1 MNSLYDFYKITCE
14 KFSNELLF
22 SNGMTYSEGWSLI
35 EKRGAFIRKNGCK
48 KGDVIALL
56 SPNSIEMCITFMAIT
71 ATGSIVLPL
80 DPNLDGKLYPEML
93 KKAGAKA
100 VFTTPEFKK
109 LFKEVQVYDLDL
121 SKNIEK
127 NGEIKNP
134 ACVTDDISSLFFT
147 SGTTGEPKIVQ
158 LTQGN
163 LFKTALANAEF
174 CRTSPDD
181 MILTLLPLFHAY
193 GLIAAFLGPMAHG
206 SSMCMQPSLKGPD
219 ILKSLAENPITF
231 FPAVPLLWELIM
243 DGIINKIRLES
254 KMKFSLF
261 IFFLKYG
268 IYFRKIGLSFLPDKI
283 FAPILAAFG
292 PKMRIMVSGGAPLKQ
307 VYAKYYRSIGLPLIQ
322 GYGLSETTGPITIGS
337 YTKIKIGSIGA
348 VLPGNEVK
356 LHNPDKDGIGE
367 LCFRGIGVTPG
378 YYKNRKMNSEV
389 FDEEGFFHT
398 GDLGKIGRDG
408 DIRITGRSKNVIV
421 LPSGKNVY
429 PEELEAFYKQS
440 QQIQE
445 IAVFGLKDEDAE
457 KVFAVIVPVLKN
469 DSSYGIIKEELNRLN
484 KGLPTYKMVTG
495 FAISFDP
502 LPINSTRKV
511 LYNKVRENLGKGLY
525 MQGEGDE
532 AVLTH
537 ELFPQTP
544 ADEFLISILKERFS
558 RDRIFA
564 RETFIDMGIDSLAL
578 IDLIVY
584 LEERLRVTID
594 IARMKQIQTMD
605 ELLVYLGS
613 LEEKE
618 GDGINKRLFE
628 SEIEEKP
635 LPFFNPLY
643 HIFIWIFSAAC
654 RFFWHFE
661 VKNRDKLK
669 FENNIIAANHT
680 SYLDMM
686 WLAISSP
693 FSKRKYVYVAG
704 SADLKLLRYTFPLL
718 PVIWVDQ
725 KNTLDVLKKSADIL
739 RLGYTLIIFPEGGRS
754 ADGKFMEF
762 RTGAAFLAKNL
773 GKQIIP
779 VSINGAYDI
788 WSRHRLLPVF
798 SRKLKG
804 NIVAGDA
811 IDPDNYSTVESLTEA
826 LKEKIAVNLEDLNST
841 GWYL

>member
-1 MNSLYDFYKITCE
+1 MKSLYDFYKITCE
-14 KFSNELLF
+14 KNSSNLLF

-35 EKRGAFIRKNGCK
+35 EKRGAFIRKIGCK

-71 ATGSIVLPL
+71 GTGAIVLPL

-100 VFTTPEFKK
+100 VFTTAEFKK
-109 LFKEVQVYDLDL
+109 HFKDVKVYDLDL

-127 NGEIKNP
+127 KGEIANP
-134 ACVTDDISSLFFT
+134 GCDADDISSLFFT

-174 CRTSPDD
+174 CKTSPDD

-243 DGIINKIRLES
+243 DGIINKVRLES
-254 KMKFSLF
+254 KMKFRLF
-261 IFFLKYG
+261 MFFLKYG

-337 YTKIKIGSIGA
+337 YTRIKIGSIGA

-389 FDEEGFFHT
+389 FDDEGFFHT
-398 GDLGKIGRDG
+398 GDLGKIGKDG

-440 QQIQE
+440 QQVQE

-469 DSSYGIIKEELNRLN
+469 DSSYGTIKEELNRLN

-495 FAISFDP
+495 FALSFDP

-511 LYNKVRENLGKGLY
+511 LYDKVRENLKKGLY

-537 ELFPQTP
+537 ELLPQTP

-558 RDRIFA
+558 RERIFA
-564 RETFIDMGIDSLAL
+564 RETFTDMGIDSLAL

-605 ELLVYLGS
+605 ELLVFLGS

-628 SEIEEKP
+628 SKIEEKP

-693 FSKRKYVYVAG
+693 FSKRRYVYVAG
-704 SADLKLLRYTFPLL
+704 SADLKLLRYSFPLL

-804 NIVAGDA
+804 NIIAGDA

-826 LKEKIAVNLEDLNST
+826 LKEKIAGNLEDLNST
-841 GWYL
+841 GWCR

>member
-14 KFSNELLF
+14 KFSDKLLF
-22 SNGMTYSEGWSLI
+22 STGMTYSEGWSLI
-35 EKRGAFIRKNGCK
+35 ERRGAFILKNGCK
-48 KGDVIALL
+48 KGDVIAIL

-71 ATGSIVLPL
+71 AAGAIVLPL
-80 DPNLDGKLYPEML
+80 DPNLDRKLYPQML

-100 VFTTPEFKK
+100 VFTTAEFKK
-109 LFKEVQVYDLDL
+109 LFKEVKVFDLDL
-121 SKNIEK
+121 SKDIEK
-127 NGEIKNP
+127 KGVIKKP
-134 ACVTDDISSLFFT
+134 ACDTDDISSLFFT

-174 CRTSPDD
+174 CKTSPDD

-219 ILKSLAENPITF
+219 ILKSLAENPVTF

-243 DGIINKIRLES
+243 DGIINKVRLES
-254 KMKFSLF
+254 KMKFRLF
-261 IFFLKYG
+261 MFFLKYG
-268 IYFRKIGLSFLPDKI
+268 IYFRKTGLSFLPDKI
-283 FAPILAAFG
+283 FSPILAAFG
-292 PKMRIMVSGGAPLKQ
+292 SKMRIMVSGGAPLKQ

-356 LHNPDKDGIGE
+356 LHDPDKEGIGE

-378 YYKNRKMNSEV
+378 YYNNQKMNSEV

-398 GDLGKIGRDG
+398 GDLGKIGKDG

-445 IAVFGLKDEDAE
+445 VAVFGLKDDDAE
-457 KVFAVIVPVLKN
+457 KVFAVIVPVMKN
-469 DSSYGIIKEELNRLN
+469 DKSYEIIKAELNRIN
-484 KGLPTYKMVTG
+484 KGLPTYKMVSG
-495 FAISFDP
+495 FALSFEP

-511 LYNKVRENLGKGLY
+511 LYDKVRENLKNGLY
-525 MQGEGDE
+525 MKGEGDE

-537 ELFPQTP
+537 ELLPQTP
-544 ADEFLISILKERFS
+544 ADELIITILKKRFN
-558 RDRIFA
+558 RERIFA
-564 RETFIDMGIDSLAL
+564 RETFTDMGLDSLAL
-578 IDLIVY
+578 IDLIVF
-584 LEERLRVTID
+584 LEEKLHVTID

-605 ELLVYLGS
+605 ELLNYLAS

-618 GDGINKRLFE
+618 GEGINKRLFE
-628 SEIEEKP
+628 SKIEQKP
-635 LPFFNPLY
+635 LPLFNPLY
-643 HIFIWIFSAAC
+643 HIMIFIFSAIC

-661 VKNRDKLK
+661 VKNKDKLK
-669 FENNIIAANHT
+669 FENNIIVANHT

-686 WLAISSP
+686 WLAISAP
-693 FSKRKYVYVAG
+693 FSKRRKVYVAG
-704 SADLKLLRYTFPLL
+704 SADLKILRYGFPML

-762 RTGAAFLAKNL
+762 KTGAAFLAKNL
-773 GKQIIP
+773 RKKIVP

-788 WSRHRLLPVF
+788 WSRHRLLPEF

-804 NIVAGDA
+804 NIIAGDA
-811 IDPDNYSTVESLTEA
+811 IDPDDYSNVESLTEA
-826 LKEKIAVNLEDLNST
+826 LKEKIAENYEDLNNT
-841 GWYL
+841 GWWQ

>member
-1 MNSLYDFYKITCE
+1 MNSLYDFYKRTCE
-14 KFSNELLF
+14 QYSNELLF
-22 SNGMTYSEGWSLI
+22 SNGMTYSGGWSLI
-35 EKRGAFIRKNGCK
+35 ERRGAFIQKSGYK

-56 SPNSIEMCITFMAIT
+56 STNSIEMCITFMTIT
-71 ATGSIVLPL
+71 AAGAIVLPL
-80 DPNLDGKLYPEML
+80 DPNLDGKLYPDML

-100 VFTTPEFKK
+100 VFTTAEFKK
-109 LFKEVQVYDLDL
+109 LFKEVKVYELDL

-127 NGEIKNP
+127 SGEIKRP
-134 ACVTDDISSLFFT
+134 KCDADDISSLFFT

-158 LTQGN
+158 LTHGN

-243 DGIINKIRLES
+243 DGIINKVRLES
-254 KMKFSLF
+254 KMKFKF
-261 IFFLKYG
+261 FMFFLKYG

-283 FAPILAAFG
+283 FAPVLTAFG
-292 PKMRIMVSGGAPLKQ
+292 QKMRIMVSGGAPLKQ
-307 VYAKYYRSIGLPLIQ
+307 VYARYYRSIGLPLIQ

-337 YTKIKIGSIGA
+337 YMKIKIGSIGA

-356 LHNPDKDGIGE
+356 LHNPDKEGIGE

-378 YYKNRKMNSEV
+378 YYKNQKMNAEV
-389 FDEEGFFHT
+389 FDESGFFHT
-398 GDLGKIGRDG
+398 GDLGKIGKDG

-429 PEELEAFYKQS
+429 PEELEAYYKQS

-457 KVFAVIVPVLKN
+457 KVFAAIVPVLKN
-469 DSSYGIIKEELNRLN
+469 ESAYGIIKDELDRLNR
-484 KGLPTYKMVTG
+484 GLPTYKMVTG
-495 FAISFDP
+495 FAISFEP
-502 LPINSTRKV
+502 LPVNSTRKV
-511 LYNKVRENLGKGLY
+511 LYDNVRENLKKGLY
-525 MQGEGDE
+525 MQGEGEE
-532 AVLTH
+532 AMLTH
-537 ELFPQTP
+537 ELLPQTP
-544 ADEFLISILKERFS
+544 AEEFIINTLKERFK
-558 RDRIFA
+558 RDKLFA
-564 RETFIDMGIDSLAL
+564 RETLNDMGVDSLAL
-578 IDLIVY
+578 IDLIVA
-584 LEERLRVTID
+584 LEEKLRVSID

-605 ELLVYLGS
+605 ELLLYLES

-628 SEIEEKP
+628 SEIKQKP
-635 LPFFNPLY
+635 MPLFNPLY
-643 HIFIWIFSAAC
+643 HTMIFIFSAVC

-661 VKNRDKLK
+661 IRNKDKLR
-669 FENNIIAANHT
+669 FENNIIVANHT

-686 WLAISSP
+686 WLAISAP
-693 FSKRKYVYVAG
+693 FSKRRRVYVAG
-704 SADLKLLRYTFPLL
+704 SADLKILRYGFPML

-739 RLGYTLIIFPEGGRS
+739 RLGYTLIIFPEGGRT
-754 ADGKFMEF
+754 ADGRFMEF

-779 VSINGAYDI
+779 VTINGAYDI
-788 WSRHRLLPVF
+788 WSRHSLFPKF

-804 NIVAGDA
+804 NIVAGDV
-811 IDPDNYSTVESLTEA
+811 INPDNYKSVESLTEA
-826 LKEKIAVNLEDLNST
+826 LKEKIAENFEDLNNT
-841 GWYL
+841 DWYR

>member
-1 MNSLYDFYKITCE
+1 
-14 KFSNELLF
+14 
-22 SNGMTYSEGWSLI
+22 MTYSEGYSFV
-35 EKRGAFIRKNGCK
+35 ERRGAFIQKNGFK

-56 SPNSIEMCITFMAIT
+56 SNNSIEMCITFMAIT
-71 ATGSIVLPL
+71 AAGAIVLPL
-80 DPNLDGKLYPEML
+80 DPNLDGKLYPDML

-100 VFTTPEFKK
+100 VFTTPDFKK
-109 LFKEVQVYDLDL
+109 FFKGTKVYDLDL
-121 SKNIEK
+121 TASIEK
-127 NGEIKNP
+127 KGGIKNP
-134 ACVTDDISSLFFT
+134 KCIADDISSLFFT

-174 CRTSPDD
+174 CRTTPDD

-219 ILKSLAENPITF
+219 ILKSLADNPITF

-243 DGIINKIRLES
+243 DGIINKVRLES
-254 KMKFSLF
+254 KMKFRLF
-261 IFFLKYG
+261 MFFLKYG
-268 IYFRKIGLSFLPDKI
+268 IYFRKFGLSFLPDKI

-307 VYAKYYRSIGLPLIQ
+307 VYAKYYKSIGLPLIQ

-356 LHNPDKDGIGE
+356 LHNPDKEGIGE

-378 YYKNRKMNSEV
+378 YYKNPEMNSEV

-398 GDLGKIGRDG
+398 GDLGKIGKDG

-440 QQIQE
+440 QAIQE

-495 FAISFDP
+495 FALSFDP

-511 LYNKVRENLGKGLY
+511 LYDKVKDNLKKGLY

-537 ELFPQTP
+537 ELLPLSP
-544 ADEFLISILKERFS
+544 AEELVINILKERF
-558 RDRIFA
+558 RKDKLFA
-564 RETFIDMGIDSLAL
+564 RETLTDMGIDSLGL
-578 IDLIVY
+578 IDMIVF
-584 LEERLRVTID
+584 LEEKLHVTID

-605 ELLVYLGS
+605 ELLIYLAS
-613 LEEKE
+613 LEEHE
-618 GDGINKRLFE
+618 GEGINKRLFE
-628 SEIEEKP
+628 SEIEQKP
-635 LPFFNPLY
+635 LPIFNPLY
-643 HIFIWIFSAAC
+643 HILIWIFSATC

-669 FENNIIAANHT
+669 FENNIIVANHT

-686 WLAISSP
+686 WLAISAP
-693 FSKRKYVYVAG
+693 FSKRKHVYVAG
-704 SADLKLLRYTFPLL
+704 SADLKLLRYGFPML

-725 KNTLDVLKKSADIL
+725 KNTLEVLKKSADIL

-754 ADGKFMEF
+754 SDGKFMEF

-773 GKQIIP
+773 GKKIIP
-779 VSINGAYDI
+779 VTINGAYDI
-788 WSRHRLLPVF
+788 WSRHRLFPNF

-804 NIVAGDA
+804 NIVTGDA
-811 IDPDNYSTVESLTEA
+811 IDPADYKTVEALTEA
-826 LKEKIAVNLEDLNST
+826 LKEKIAENFEDLNNT
-841 GWYL
+841 GWLS